1 MKKSLPISVC
11 ILISLALVLFGL
23 GFGTVKGYA
32 DDKEQVDKLL
42 NGENGL
48 MDVLAYRGADGH
60 NLCVVAERHL
70 QDDPDV
76 VTLRQTATI
85 LTDATQPLSQKKQ
98 ANDQLDAAVQ
108 AVKQKLLE
116 NASFQQS
123 QRDQQYLAMVEGDLK
138 NLAATDKVSLYN
150 QAAQSFND
158 QLFKGI
164 PGWIAT
170 VLGVKPC
177 ELYQ

>member
-23 GFGTVKGYA
+23 CFGTVKGFG

-42 NGENGL
+42 SGENGL
-48 MDVLAYRGADGH
+48 MDVLGYRGADGH

-70 QDDPDV
+70 TDDPDV
-76 VTLRQTATI
+76 AILQQTASI
-85 LTDATQPLSQKKQ
+85 LTDAAQPLSQKKM
-98 ANDQLDAAVQ
+98 ANDQLDAHVQ

-116 NASFQQS
+116 NPGFQQS
-123 QRDQQYLAMVEGDLK
+123 QRDQQYLAMLEGDLK
-138 NLAATDKVSLYN
+138 NLTATDKVSLYN
-150 QAAQSFND
+150 QAAEGFNEK
-158 QLFKGI
+158 LNTSV

>member
-23 GFGTVKGYA
+23 AFGTVKGFG
-32 DDKEQVDKLL
+32 DDKQQVTQLL
-42 NGENGL
+42 SGENGL

-60 NLCVVAERHL
+60 NLCVVAGRHL
-70 QDDPDV
+70 TDDPDV
-76 VTLRQTATI
+76 AALSQTAAI
-85 LTDATQPLSQKKQ
+85 LTDSTQSLASKKA

-108 AVKQKLLE
+108 TVKTKLLE
-116 NASFQQS
+116 SPSFQDS
-123 QRDQQYLAMVEGDLK
+123 QRDQQYLAMLEGDLK
-138 NLAATDKVSLYN
+138 NLTATDKVSLYN
-150 QAAQSFND
+150 QAAEGFNE
-158 QLFKGI
+158 QLSKGV

-170 VLGVKPC
+170 LLGVKPC